1 MKFIDNK
8 ERICGLYLRV
18 NTENQARECF
28 SLGEQKERLETLCK
42 FKDYKIYDYYQDAG
56 ISAKTGK
63 QKSLELKQNSK
74 EIKDTIDT
82 LKISKLNKD
91 NYILSTLS
99 IKLIIQI
106 RNMIKYKL
114 YLILWL
120 ILTNN

>member
-18 NTENQARECF
+18 STENQARECF

-63 QKSLELKQNSK
+63 QKIFG
-74 EIKDTIDT
+74 IKT
-82 LKISKLNKD
+82 KL
-91 NYILSTLS
+91 
-99 IKLIIQI
+99 
-106 RNMIKYKL
+106 
-114 YLILWL
+114 
-120 ILTNN
+120 

>member
-1 MKFIDNK
+1 MLKQANK
-8 ERICGLYLRV
+8 
-18 NTENQARECF
+18 
-28 SLGEQKERLETLCK
+28 
-42 FKDYKIYDYYQDAG
+42 
-56 ISAKTGK
+56 
-63 QKSLELKQNSK
+63 KSLELKQNSK

-114 YLILWL
+114 YLIL
-120 ILTNN
+120 